1 MYLQGPFK
9 GKYAISGLRQLID
22 HHEQSQMSLDL
33 PARQIVQ
40 IVPCS
45 EMRHLII
52 RARAESSRFA
62 CTFIACLLAFWKLC
76 GQEATVP
83 TRNSEG
89 LNLRLAFES
98 KVLVPK
104 IG

>member
-52 RARAESSRFA
+52 RARAD
-62 CTFIACLLAFWKLC
+62 
-76 GQEATVP
+76 
-83 TRNSEG
+83 
-89 LNLRLAFES
+89 
-98 KVLVPK
+98 
-104 IG
+104 